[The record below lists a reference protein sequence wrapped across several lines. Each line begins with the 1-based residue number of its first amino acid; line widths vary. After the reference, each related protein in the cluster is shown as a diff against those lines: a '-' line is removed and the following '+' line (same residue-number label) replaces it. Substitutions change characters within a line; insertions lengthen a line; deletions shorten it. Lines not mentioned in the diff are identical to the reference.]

1 MRPTYKKYILV
12 ILDVIL
18 FGYVIAA
25 MVSFNK
31 PDESQK
37 VCSEVNIQIDDQNAN
52 GFLTAAEVKKI
63 LESNRMYP
71 LKFKMTDIKPRQIE
85 DLLCQSPFV
94 NTAECYKTQDNRVYI
109 SITQRLPIIRIKN
122 EKGDDYYLDDKG
134 GIMPNSKYTSDL
146 IIATGRI
153 SQSFAKNYIAP
164 MANVIMENDM
174 WKNLI
179 EQINVLPDLGIEIVP
194 RVGNHIVYLGN
205 LPMTKNASKRQGMIR
220 EYITRKLTRLEKF
233 YKYGLN
239 QVGWNKY
246 PYINLEFDNQIICKR
261 QQGEP
266 QETAIA
272 AVSEQQSPTQAPVSE
287 KTITTANEKKAEPTS
302 EKKADKQ
309 DVKKKQEKKKT
320 EKKESKD
327 SDKKSSK
334 QDTSKK
340 KASTEKKSASSE
352 KKQSASE
359 KKSDSKKNKSDKKAE
374 GKKKEEKSSKSKSTK
389 SDPSKNKSDKKDK
402 K

>member
-153 SQSFAKNYIAP
+153 SQPFAKNYIAP

-272 AVSEQQSPTQAPVSE
+272 AASEQQSPTQAPVSE
-287 KTITTANEKKAEPTS
+287 KTSTTANEKKAEPTS
-302 EKKADKQ
+302 EKKTESKADKQ

-334 QDTSKK
+334 QVTSKK
-340 KASTEKKSASSE
+340 NASTEKKSASSE

-374 GKKKEEKSSKSKSTK
+374 GKKKEEKSSKSTK
-389 SDPSKNKSDKKDK
+389 SDNSKKQKRQER
-402 K
+402 

>member
-37 VCSEVNIQIDDQNAN
+37 MCSEVNIQIDDQNAN

-272 AVSEQQSPTQAPVSE
+272 AASEQQSPTQAPVSE

-352 KKQSASE
+352 KKQSSSE

-374 GKKKEEKSSKSKSTK
+374 GKKKDEKSSKSTK
-389 SDPSKNKSDKKDK
+389 SDTSKNKSDKKDK